1 MAKPLVDF
9 HKSDVF
15 ALGIVLLE
23 VIFLRNFGSLYDV
36 QGFKMDLSELENLC
50 RLIPSQ
56 GYSTFL

>member
-1 MAKPLVDF
+1 MTKPLVDF

-23 VIFLRNFGSLYDV
+23 VIFLRNFGCLYDP

-50 RLIPSQ
+50 QLIPS
-56 GYSTFL
+56 